1 MKFSRRTLT
10 IALLAALAAPAAH
23 AEIAID
29 VIAGSEVSFEGLV
42 QVDGNWFDSDF
53 ANLNGDLPDGEDSD
67 NELRR
72 AELVLKGKGPGNF
85 ECVLG
90 YDAKADRFLDV
101 NAKYKLGG
109 DGNHF
114 LQIGQYK
121 QPNSLE
127 ELSSTK
133 NNDFISKAM
142 VTNTFGI
149 ARRAGVAYR
158 FATNDYG
165 VTASYF
171 GRTLNRG
178 ATIFAAVPPSPANP
192 AGVPEAGSEGHGTGF
207 GIRGNWA
214 PINETGSILHFGL
227 SYVDQDTDGDVT
239 RLRTRPQADL
249 AGVRLVDTGVLRNTD
264 RQTTIGGEAMW
275 IAGPFKLQGEYMQST
290 VDRYATT
297 PITAQPSGEFKGSSG
312 YISGLWNVT
321 GETWG
326 YKDGVPTTP
335 LPNEPATGMWQVG
348 LRYDTIDLDDGSL
361 TAGATPT
368 AAPIVNGVLGG
379 EMDSWTA
386 GINYYWRSNFK
397 FMLNYVKVTST
408 KYNSATALRRFVDD
422 DPSIIEARL
431 QFYW

>member
-10 IALLAALAAPAAH
+10 VALLAALAAPAAH

-29 VIAGSEVSFEGLV
+29 VIGGSEVTFEGLV
-42 QVDGNWFDSDF
+42 QADGNWFDNDV
-53 ANLNGDLPDGEDSD
+53 ANLNGDVPDGEDSD

-85 ECVLG
+85 EWVLG

-101 NAKYKLGG
+101 NAKYKFSNNA
-109 DGNHF
+109 NHF
-114 LQIGQYK
+114 IQFGQFK

-149 ARRAGVAYR
+149 ARRTGVAYR
-158 FATNDYG
+158 FADNDWG

-171 GRTLNRG
+171 GATLNRG
-178 ATIFAAVPPSPANP
+178 ASVIAAAGSVPAQ
-192 AGVPEAGSEGHGTGF
+192 GSEGHGSGF

-214 PINETGSILHFGL
+214 PINTAGSILHFGL
-227 SYVDQDTDGDVT
+227 SYVDMDTDDDVT
-239 RLRTRPQADL
+239 RIRTRPQADL
-249 AGVRLVDTGVLRNTD
+249 AGVRLVDTNVLRNTD
-264 RQTTIGGEAMW
+264 RQSTWGLEGMW
-275 IAGPFKLQGEYMQST
+275 VMNAFKVQAEYMQTT
-290 VDRYATT
+290 VDRYATV
-297 PITAQPSGEFKGSSG
+297 PVTAQSSAEFKGDSW
-312 YISGLWNVT
+312 YLSGLWNIT

-335 LPNEPATGMWQVG
+335 LPNNPGTGMWQVG
-348 LRYDTIDLDDGSL
+348 VRYDKIDLNDGSV
-361 TAGATPT
+361 TPNPT
-368 AAPIVNGVLGG
+368 PGGAPIVNGVLGG
-379 EMDSWTA
+379 EMDAVTL
-386 GINYYWRSNFK
+386 GVNMYWRSNFK
-397 FMLNYVKVTST
+397 FMFNYVKVNSS
-408 KYNSATALRRFVDD
+408 KYNNAVGIRRDVDD
-422 DPSIIEARL
+422 NPSIIEARA